1 MPTRNVNLTAQMD
14 KFITTRVKSGRYSNA
29 SEVMRTALRLL
40 ERDEKEFEQK
50 MKALREAIAVGDAS
64 GDAEDGVFERLYD
77 YIDELEAAKAG
88 SVGKV

>member
-1 MPTRNVNLTAQMD
+1 MD
-14 KFITTRVKSGRYSNA
+14 KFVISRVKTGRYSNA

-50 MKALREAIAVGDAS
+50 MKTLREAIAVGDKS

-77 YIDELEAAKAG
+77 YIDELEAAKVS
-88 SVGKV
+88 SVAKV